1 MKDKFALIVWLEG
14 MKVKVKNKVELK
26 RAILI
31 SLCIIVIS
39 TFIFG
44 IIQYHQYKTYTNNF
58 NEKVLSIIARVS
70 EKYPNVS
77 KNEIMEILNNKEAVD
92 TSLLREYGI
101 NIEEDSIILEN
112 EKYFKNCL
120 ILNLIFLVLIT
131 IVISFIF
138 LKYNHSKDK
147 KLKEITN
154 YIEEINNR
162 RYKLDIEDNTEDEL
176 SILKNEIYKTTIM
189 LKEMAENS
197 KQDKLNLKNSLSDI
211 SHQLKTPLTSIS
223 IMLDNIIDNPEMDK
237 QTRTDFVKDIKR
249 EIININFLVN
259 SLLKLSKLDANSV
272 KFVNRE
278 ETVENLINESI
289 KNVATL
295 CDLRNVQINV
305 TGNAQ
310 NKINCDL
317 KWQVEAL
324 TNILKNA
331 IEHSEINSKI
341 EINYEQNNLY
351 TQIEIKDYGKGIAKK
366 DLPHIFERFYKGENS
381 SSESVGIGLALAK
394 SIIESNGGYIEVE
407 SQEKVGTTFK
417 IKLFSVPLGTDLF
430 GTFEK

>member
-1 MKDKFALIVWLEG
+1 M
-14 MKVKVKNKVELK
+14 KNKVELK

-58 NEKVLSIIARVS
+58 NEKVLSIIAKVS
-70 EKYPNVS
+70 EKYPNIS
-77 KNEIMEILNNKEAVD
+77 KNEIMEILNNKEAVN

-278 ETVENLINESI
+278 ETVENLVNESI

-331 IEHSEINSKI
+331 IEHSEINSRI

-417 IKLFSVPLGTDLF
+417 IKLFSVPLGTNLF
-430 GTFEK
+430 GTSEK

>member
-1 MKDKFALIVWLEG
+1 

-39 TFIFG
+39 TFVFG

-58 NEKVLSIIARVS
+58 NEKVLGIIAKVS

-120 ILNLIFLVLIT
+120 ILNLILLVLT
-131 IVISFIF
+131 AIVISFIF

-197 KQDKLNLKNSLSDI
+197 KQDKLNLKNSLLDI

-278 ETVENLINESI
+278 ETVENLVNESI

-430 GTFEK
+430 GTSEK